1 MIHLT
6 RLNGNPLVV
15 NSDLI
20 KYAEASPD
28 TMLTLINGEKIVVL
42 ESCEEVVSRTIAY
55 RARVFGEAT
64 SNTPALALK
73 PLRETILSSAGR
85 ARRNLR
91 RARRVAHGRRQPGGH
106 LPRAGRH
113 SRRPAS
119 RRWACGTGSAA
130 DRRHDRLRGHAGRSH
145 APVSPRH
152 RRIRRPATDSA
163 SFFIAT
169 TAGGRSCSS
178 LSATPMRPA
187 ATASSRWI
195 AIWTRSPIPFCA
207 RR

>member
-64 SNTPALALK
+64 CRTPSLASQ
-73 PLRETILSSAGR
+73 PLRETIQSS
-85 ARRNLR
+85 
-91 RARRVAHGRRQPGGH
+91 PG
-106 LPRAGRH
+106 A
-113 SRRPAS
+113 
-119 RRWACGTGSAA
+119 
-130 DRRHDRLRGHAGRSH
+130 
-145 APVSPRH
+145 
-152 RRIRRPATDSA
+152 
-163 SFFIAT
+163 
-169 TAGGRSCSS
+169 
-178 LSATPMRPA
+178 PA
-187 ATASSRWI
+187 AISGE
-195 AIWTRSPIPFCA
+195 PGE
-207 RR
+207 